1 MMKMIIGVLFV
12 MAVLAVTPIHSEV
25 ITIAVYVFPEGSTK
39 NRRGSIIR
47 SQLMPDD
54 S

>member
-1 MMKMIIGVLFV
+1 MIIGVLFV

-25 ITIAVYVFPEGSTK
+25 ITIAVYVLPKESNK
-39 NRRGSIIR
+39 QR
-47 SQLMPDD
+47 SGEIKRNQPMPAD

>member
-25 ITIAVYVFPEGSTK
+25 ITIAVYVKQEGSNK
-39 NRRGSIIR
+39 NKSGSIKR
-47 SQLMPDD
+47 NQPMPDD